1 MKNKLQLNKLFYND
15 KILLAISF
23 LVALI
28 VWVYVVVNVSPET
41 TRTIKDVK
49 VTVDTSVP
57 SQFGLEV
64 FGESEFYVD
73 VTVKGKKYLISS
85 ESLVDDIIV
94 TAQTN
99 NVDSAGTR
107 TLQLKGESSSG
118 NDDYVIESLSAK
130 TVDVYFDTA
139 KTIQMPIEPLV
150 VADDFPIVSEG
161 YTCGIVNLSE
171 GVVTITGPS
180 TEINRIEKV
189 VAKLVLDASLTSN
202 KSADAKVQPVD
213 DAGKSNFEYL
223 TMNLDSV
230 VLTIPVLQVK
240 ELLTSVTFKNAPTA
254 YVTTPLKFTV
264 SPEKDF
270 FNISVDEYEQ
280 TVVYPVGVIDFKNLS
295 PSNHVF
301 TFSSDNTNKAEDSS
315 TTEYKVNVDMTGI
328 TQEYI
333 TVPYERIHANNPGNA
348 SYKISGLNKSVVI
361 VGPSGS
367 LEAITAENINVE
379 VDLSEVN
386 ISKGQTTTVPAVVT
400 VQSENCWV
408 YGTYTVEIS
417 L

>member
-15 KILLAISF
+15 KILLAIAF
-23 LVALI
+23 LTALI
-28 VWVYVVVNVSPET
+28 VWIYVVINVSPET
-41 TRTIKDVK
+41 TRTIQNVK
-49 VTVDTSVP
+49 VTIDTSVP

-64 FGESEFYVD
+64 FGENEFYVD

-85 ESLVDDIIV
+85 EALVDDIVV

-99 NVDSAGTR
+99 NVDSVGTR

-118 NDDYVIESLSAK
+118 NDDYVIESLSSK
-130 TVDVYFDTA
+130 TIDVYFDTA
-139 KTIQMPIEPLV
+139 KSIQMPIEPLV
-150 VADDFPIVSEG
+150 VADGFSVVSEG
-161 YTCGIVNLSE
+161 YTCGVINLSE

-180 TEINRIEKV
+180 TEVNRIEKV
-189 VAKLVLDASLTSN
+189 IAKLVLDASLTSN

-223 TMNLDSV
+223 TMSLDSV

-264 SPEKDF
+264 SPSKDL

-280 TVVYPVGVIDFKNLS
+280 TVVYPVGIIDFKNLS

-301 TFSSDNTNKAEDSS
+301 TFSADNINKAEASE
-315 TTEYKVNVDMTGI
+315 TTEYSVNVDMSGI
-328 TQEYI
+328 AQEYI
-333 TVPYERIHANNPGNA
+333 TVPYERIHANNPNNV
-348 SYKISGLNKSVVI
+348 SYRISGLNKSVVI
-361 VGPSGS
+361 VGPDAS
-367 LEAITAENINVE
+367 LEAVTAENISVE

-400 VQSENCWV
+400 VQSDNCWV

>member
-49 VTVDTSVP
+49 VTIDTSVP

-150 VADDFPIVSEG
+150 VADDFPIVDEG

-230 VLTIPVLQVK
+230 VLTIPVLQVI
-240 ELLTSVTFKNAPTA
+240 ELLTSVTFKNAPSA
-254 YVTTPLKFTV
+254 YVTTPL
-264 SPEKDF
+264 
-270 FNISVDEYEQ
+270 
-280 TVVYPVGVIDFKNLS
+280 
-295 PSNHVF
+295 
-301 TFSSDNTNKAEDSS
+301 
-315 TTEYKVNVDMTGI
+315 
-328 TQEYI
+328 
-333 TVPYERIHANNPGNA
+333 
-348 SYKISGLNKSVVI
+348 
-361 VGPSGS
+361 
-367 LEAITAENINVE
+367 
-379 VDLSEVN
+379 
-386 ISKGQTTTVPAVVT
+386 
-400 VQSENCWV
+400 
-408 YGTYTVEIS
+408 
-417 L
+417 